1 MRSSRQQIITD
12 LNESSCV
19 RVEEGQ
25 LVQAIILKG
34 NRLLFQSMQVK
45 LFVIITTISSLLF
58 LEYKFP
64 FFTFKTSLWA
74 RVNSNFELG
83 LVNSI
88 ASSIFTVTVASYL
101 VTNYPHQGRLSSI
114 AEGRFSTNGSV
125 GIVEILSLLILDL
138 YMYVWHRSMHSIP
151 LAWQF
156 HRVHHTDRMMNVST
170 AYRFHP
176 IEILSSS
183 IPKLMLVWWLGISA
197 EAISI
202 YELIFTVVVAV
213 QHSNFALPSSID
225 RFLAWAI
232 VTPNYHRIH
241 HSQIVAETNSNYGS
255 VLSCWDWIFQTR
267 TDRLDVMNI
276 QLGVSDESRVLNI
289 GQLLELPDFKE
300 KRD

>member
-1 MRSSRQQIITD
+1 
-12 LNESSCV
+12 
-19 RVEEGQ
+19 
-25 LVQAIILKG
+25 
-34 NRLLFQSMQVK
+34 MQVK
-45 LFVIITTISSLLF
+45 LFVITSTISSLLF

-64 FFTFKTSLWA
+64 FFAFKNTLWA

-83 LVNSI
+83 LLNSI
-88 ASSIFTVTVASYL
+88 ASSIFTVTVANYFI
-101 VTNYPHQGRLSSI
+101 TNYPHQGSLRSI
-114 AEGRFSTNGSV
+114 AEGRFSTNDSA
-125 GIVEILSLLILDL
+125 GIAGILSIVILDL
-138 YMYVWHRSMHSIP
+138 YMYLWHRAMHTIP
-151 LAWQF
+151 LAWRF

-197 EAISI
+197 ESASI
-202 YELIFTVVVAV
+202 YELIFTVVVAL

-225 RFLAWAI
+225 RCLAGAI

-267 TDRLDVMNI
+267 TDRSDVINI

-289 GQLLELPDFKE
+289 GQLLKLPLSSE
-300 KRD
+300 